1 MKIRIKSKSI
11 NNSQINDVIN
21 YFNLNKPSKWNNLE
35 KLEGG
40 FKIILKNNTVKSF
53 KLIDNNNKIKQLNQN
68 IYSNQYN
75 NSYEEELLLY
85 RSLQYILGIGEVEI
99 I

>member
-21 YFNLNKPSKWNNLE
+21 FFNLNKPKKWNNLE

-40 FKIILKNNTVKSF
+40 FKIRLQNNTITSF
-53 KLIDNNNKIKQLNQN
+53 KLINDDKLNQS
-68 IYSNQYN
+68 IYSDEYKNLN
-75 NSYEEELLLY
+75 NEELLLLY

-99 I
+99 V